1 MIKPASLARTVAIA
15 LTFAVVLLQGCTN
28 TVKYDD
34 KPASKTV
41 ENDSSK
47 DELTQITAKLLDHML
62 ADSQLKAAT
71 RGKRPMMAVFGVINF
86 SADDVD
92 LAGINGQIYN
102 QLNDS
107 QRFRFTNANA
117 LAKQSAELNLN
128 LHDFAEDPKTT
139 QLLAKPVGADYLL
152 VGEIRNII
160 RTQPKVKLVFYRI
173 SLRLLD
179 TKSGQFI
186 WEKQEEM
193 LRSQKKIVYGV

>member
-1 MIKPASLARTVAIA
+1 MIKSASLTRILTVVFMGGA
-15 LTFAVVLLQGCTN
+15 LLLQGCTN

-34 KPASKTV
+34 KPASKTI
-41 ENDSSK
+41 ESNFTK
-47 DELTQITAKLLDHML
+47 DELTQVTAKLLDDML
-62 ADSQLKAAT
+62 ADANLKTAT

-86 SADDVD
+86 SADEVN

-107 QRFRFTNANA
+107 NRFRFTNANA
-117 LAKQSAELNLN
+117 LAKKTAELDLN
-128 LHDFAEDPKTT
+128 LHAFSEDPKTT

-179 TKSGQFI
+179 SKSGKFI
-186 WEKQEEM
+186 WQKQEEI
-193 LRSQKKIVYGV
+193 LKSQKKIVYGV